1 MTTTKDEDPVVFY
14 APIPTNPD
22 NSNQNYVVLPLYP
35 HSHLRRRHNHHHH
48 HRYPSLS
55 RCVGVAAAFLLLST
69 AAFLLY
75 PSDPHLSLVRIHL
88 NHIQILTSPQLSLDL
103 SLSLTLRVL
112 NRDFFS
118 LDYSSV
124 HVTIGYRGREL
135 GFVTSNGGHVK
146 ARGSSYV
153 NATLVLDGF
162 EVIHDVVY
170 LIADLARGTIPFD
183 TDSEV
188 NGTVEIF
195 FIDVPIK
202 ATISCEVFVNTNNQT
217 VIRQNCLPQ
226 LVLGHHH
233 RDHPRHTHRDGA
245 CTGMTLGAL

>member
-162 EVIHDVVY
+162 EVLHDVVY

-202 ATISCEVFVNTNNQT
+202 VNAKKGLTENALYVFDKMAKLAGRLSQAKW
-217 VIRQNCLPQ
+217 
-226 LVLGHHH
+226 LGC
-233 RDHPRHTHRDGA
+233 PRYR
-245 CTGMTLGAL
+245 LGLGTSLLGRAASL